1 MKNYEKFPNK
11 FTEKSFYQEI
21 QGSGKE
27 NLAIIGAIHGN
38 ERIGIE
44 VIKELLQKN
53 EFNEK
58 SFNKLYLIGGN
69 PRAYAENKRFTE
81 ANLNRCFGDENDK
94 SLKHLENSY
103 ERAIAKEIQKI
114 LRKCHRVLD
123 IHQSRSKDNF
133 IVCKKGSLD
142 LAKKMNAKM
151 IIISPELEHYD
162 DPEGISVGSTDK
174 FVDSIGQKGIV
185 YEFGDMHAPDQT
197 ENIKNAYQESLNF
210 IHNKPREKS
219 GSPEII
225 ETIFVY
231 RTKINFILDP
241 AIKQFSIL
249 KQGQTIGTDGDN
261 IIKVQPEHV
270 GHKIYFAKSE
280 KNIGQEA
287 FFIGRSLS
295 K

>member
-1 MKNYEKFPNK
+1 MKNYEKFPDQ
-11 FTEKSFYQEI
+11 FTKKSFHRKIE
-21 QGSGKE
+21 GSGNE
-27 NLAIIGAIHGN
+27 NIAIIGAIHGN

-58 SFNKLYLIGGN
+58 SFKNLYLVGGN
-69 PRAYAENKRFTE
+69 PRAYAENKRFIE
-81 ANLNRCFGDENDK
+81 ANLNRCFGKENDK

-114 LRKCHRVLD
+114 LEKCQRVLD

-133 IVCKKGSLD
+133 IVCKKGSLG
-142 LAKKMNAKM
+142 LAKKMNAQM
-151 IIISPELEHYD
+151 IIISPELGHYD

-174 FVDSIGQKGIV
+174 FVDSIGKKGIV

-210 IHNKPREKS
+210 ISNKSRENS

-231 RTKINFILDP
+231 RTKENFILNP
-241 AIKQFSIL
+241 EIKQFSVL
-249 KQGQTIGTDGDN
+249 KQNQIIGNDGDKV
-261 IIKVQPEHV
+261 IKVHPEHV

-287 FFIGRSLS
+287 FFIGRPLS